1 MPEFDNADSGR
12 SSTFGRSL
20 MNYINSKLPYQSYTT
35 IDTISKLNPKYKV
48 FQDTGSKRSEALAR
62 QSISSNTEYN
72 SLDPAGI
79 VGLDNNFTQYM
90 YANIQHDKIARLRD
104 YRVMASFSEVADA
117 LDEICDEA
125 VNKDKNGR
133 IIYLK
138 MLESDIDDESKEELQ
153 DEFQKYI
160 NYFDL
165 PHKGWEYFRQLLVD
179 GELYF
184 EHIIHKKYEG
194 EGILGVVTI
203 PTEFIDPIFG
213 NVQNMMIKG
222 YLLRKPVFDK
232 TNPTKIVDYE
242 MVPMD
247 KNQVTYINSGI
258 WNENRTIR
266 LPFIENARRAYRQLS
281 LTEDAIV
288 IYRLARAP
296 ERLVFNV
303 DVGNMPPPKAEAY
316 LKKLMNQYWSSK
328 TYDKSQDGTVKKF
341 NPQSILDNFWFAK
354 RQGSE
359 GTTVTRLEGG
369 QNLGKLEDLEYFVKK
384 LYKSLKVPVSRLNVD
399 DAFKDDA
406 NILREELKFARFIVR
421 IQQHFAEGLKNGFIV
436 HLKLRKLWEKYDLKE
451 DHIDLQFNVPV
462 NFFEMREAQKQEI
475 KTSTFQNVVQASDNI
490 SKTYALKKYMDW
502 TDVEVQA
509 NREFMR
515 KDMAFAWELE
525 QIKAAGPNWKEAA
538 MAAAGQPG
546 AAPAAGAEGAGFG
559 GGAGVSSSTPPAF
572 GPTPGGEAPAATPPV
587 GGESPVGGAEATPA
601 AAGAPPA

>member
-1 MPEFDNADSGR
+1 MPEYGNQDTDR

-20 MNYINSKLPYQSYTT
+20 MNYINSKLPYQSYTA
-35 IDTISKLNPKYKV
+35 IDTISKLNPKYRV
-48 FQDTGSKRSEALAR
+48 FQDTGSRRTEALAR
-62 QSISSNTEYN
+62 QSISSNSEIN
-72 SLDPAGI
+72 NLDPAGI
-79 VGLDNNFTQYM
+79 IGLDNNFTQYM
-90 YANIQHDKIARLRD
+90 YANIQHDKITRLRD
-104 YRVMASFSEVADA
+104 YRTMASFSEVADA
-117 LDEICDEA
+117 LDEICDES
-125 VNKDKNGR
+125 VNRDKNGR
-133 IIYLK
+133 VIRLTFPELDLDDKDKEII
-138 MLESDIDDESKEELQ
+138 Q
-153 DEFQKYI
+153 GEFQKYI

-165 PHKGWEYFRQLLVD
+165 PHKGWEYFRQLFVD
-179 GELYF
+179 GEIYF
-184 EHIIHKKYEG
+184 EHIIHKSYEE
-194 EGILGVVTI
+194 EGILGVVNI

-222 YLLRKPVFDK
+222 FLLRKPIFDK
-232 TNPTKIVDYE
+232 TNPTKVVDYE

-328 TYDKSQDGTVKKF
+328 TYDNSQNKGTAVTKF

-359 GTTVTRLEGG
+359 GTNVTRLEGG

-399 DAFKDDA
+399 DSYKDDA
-406 NILREELKFARFIVR
+406 NILREELKFAKFVVR
-421 IQQHFAEGLKNGFIV
+421 MQQNFSQGLKNGFIT
-436 HLKLRKLWEKYDLKE
+436 HLRLRGMWKKYDLRE
-451 DHIDLQFNVPV
+451 DHIDLQFNVPI

-475 KTSTFQNVVQASDNI
+475 KTNTFQSIVQASDNI

-502 TDVEVQA
+502 TDVEVKA

-515 KDMAFAWELE
+515 KDMAFAWELD
-525 QIKAAGPNWKEAA
+525 QIKAGGPNWKENAV
-538 MAAAGQPG
+538 AAAGEAGGELGG
-546 AAPAAGAEGAGFG
+546 AAPG
-559 GGAGVSSSTPPAF
+559 GVTGSTPPAF
-572 GPTPGGEAPAATPPV
+572 GPTPGGEVGTSPEVAAAAAEPAPVEGGAAPGAVPPV
-587 GGESPVGGAEATPA
+587 TPA
-601 AAGAPPA
+601 A